1 MVSSGP
7 QHALHISALV
17 YRGGGSETVGR
28 ERETKRKGNEGVR
41 KEREKGERE
50 ERVKRKGKREGGE
63 RRGKKEGGKVRVKI
77 GEGIE

>member
-17 YRGGGSETVGR
+17 GSETVGR
-28 ERETKRKGNEGVR
+28 ERVRKTKRKGNEGV
-41 KEREKGERE
+41 REKGERE
-50 ERVKRKGKREGGE
+50 ERVKRRGKKEGGE
-63 RRGKKEGGKVRVKI
+63 RRGKREGGKVRVKI